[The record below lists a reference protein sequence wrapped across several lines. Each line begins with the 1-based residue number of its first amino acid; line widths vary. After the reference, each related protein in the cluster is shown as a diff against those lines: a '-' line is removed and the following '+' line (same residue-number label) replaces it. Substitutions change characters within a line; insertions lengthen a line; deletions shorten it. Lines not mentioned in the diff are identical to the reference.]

1 MNTTPGLGHNFGQ
14 VPTPSDIAAYLAET
28 HADLARRQEE
38 ILAGLDRMP
47 ETICDD
53 DTNAK
58 ATDFVK
64 AMQQFVKAS
73 EAKRVDFKQPYLD
86 GGKAVDGFFAKLVG
100 PVAAA
105 KKTVEGRM
113 TVFGRAKAEAERKAR
128 EEAARRAAEEAERQ
142 RREAE
147 AAAQAIQDAASLD
160 SAIGAEKAAETAAG
174 DAAAAQRA
182 AAAKAAD
189 LSRTRG
195 DLGGVSSLRTF
206 WDFRDLDRA
215 TIDLEVLRDHLPI
228 DGIEKAVRS
237 FIQAG
242 GREIRG
248 AHIFENSK
256 TVVR

>member
-1 MNTTPGLGHNFGQ
+1 MEQPPTIGHNFGQ
-14 VPTPSDIAAYLAET
+14 VPTPTDIAEFLRAE
-28 HADLARRQEE
+28 HADLAARQQQ
-38 ILAGLDRMP
+38 ILDALARMP
-47 ETICDD
+47 ETIADD
-53 DTNAK
+53 DTNGK

-64 AMQQFVKAS
+64 AIQQAIKAA

-100 PVAAA
+100 PLAEA

-113 TVFGRAKAEAERKAR
+113 TLFGRAKAEAARKAR
-128 EEAARRAAEEAERQ
+128 EEAARIAAEEADRR

-147 AAAQAIQDAASLD
+147 AAAQAIRDAATLD
-160 SAIGAEKAAETAAG
+160 DALGAERTAEAAAG
-174 DAAAAQRA
+174 DAAEAHRA
-182 AAAKAAD
+182 AAAKAAE

-215 TIDLEVLRDHLPI
+215 TIDLEALRDHMPI
-228 DGIEKAVRS
+228 DGIERAVRS
-237 FIQAG
+237 YVQAG
-242 GREIRG
+242 GRELRG
-248 AHIFENSK
+248 VQIFENSK